1 MIRVLDVLEAA
12 MEKGPI
18 VTLLRMKEADGLSL
32 DADIAQDT
40 ATLQDHERRVTE
52 IRARL
57 SDKISRNQ
65 RVREEVALLRSAL
78 GSQDATIPSNAEI
91 DDSAFVIE
99 VAAMPGAESKRIDLR
114 SLDLSD
120 NEPKVRQHTVEVRR
134 RAAALLVRH
143 GPSTTA
149 ELVAWLEK
157 DRFVVSEDKQVANL
171 SAILSRTS
179 FFESRARRWHI
190 DIPKLLSV
198 RSLDK

>member
-1 MIRVLDVLEAA
+1 VLEAA
-12 MEKGPI
+12 LDTGPI
-18 VTLLRMKEADGLSL
+18 VTLLKMKEAEGLSL

-40 ATLQDHERRVTE
+40 AKLQDEERKAAETRT
-52 IRARL
+52 RL
-57 SDKISRNQ
+57 TDKISRNQ
-65 RVREEVALLRSAL
+65 KVRDEVSLLRSAL
-78 GSQDATIPSNAEI
+78 GSQVATETANADADE
-91 DDSAFVIE
+91 SAFVIE

-120 NEPKVRQHTVEVRR
+120 NEPKVRAHTVEVRR

-157 DRFVVSEDKQVANL
+157 DRFIVSDDKQVANL

-190 DIPKLLSV
+190 DIPMLLSV
-198 RSLDK
+198 RNLEK